1 MLYQIHTMMNI
12 RFVSSWNF
20 QPFFLTQI
28 CFKYYT
34 DRNVNVRVEDG
45 YLKLTP
51 LREWYAHREY
61 TSGKVTSKFHQ
72 KFGRV
77 EVRAKQPGGRGLW
90 PAIWMMPQ
98 YDVYG
103 GWPNSGEIDIFEGR
117 GQNPTVRRQPLT
129 KIKSIFVK
137 NIEST
142 LHYGDYH
149 QYTGS
154 APRDMG
160 VHITDDF
167 HIYRVDWNPK
177 KMIFYFDGQPYWSI
191 SLDRIMQSP
200 FYKGT
205 I

>member
-1 MLYQIHTMMNI
+1 MLYPIHTMMNI
-12 RFVSSWNF
+12 RFVTYRVTSVLPCMF
-20 QPFFLTQI
+20 RLFMTQM
-28 CFKYYT
+28 CLKYYT

-117 GQNPTVRRQPLT
+117 GQNPTVSHQP
-129 KIKSIFVK
+129 
-137 NIEST
+137 
-142 LHYGDYH
+142 
-149 QYTGS
+149 
-154 APRDMG
+154 
-160 VHITDDF
+160 
-167 HIYRVDWNPK
+167 
-177 KMIFYFDGQPYWSI
+177 
-191 SLDRIMQSP
+191 
-200 FYKGT
+200 
-205 I
+205 

>member
-1 MLYQIHTMMNI
+1 
-12 RFVSSWNF
+12 
-20 QPFFLTQI
+20 
-28 CFKYYT
+28 
-34 DRNVNVRVEDG
+34 
-45 YLKLTP
+45 
-51 LREWYAHREY
+51 
-61 TSGKVTSKFHQ
+61 
-72 KFGRV
+72 
-77 EVRAKQPGGRGLW
+77 
-90 PAIWMMPQ
+90 MMPQ

-117 GQNPTVRRQPLT
+117 GQNPTVRHQPLT
-129 KIKSIFVK
+129 KILSIFVK

-191 SLDRIMQSP
+191 SLDRIMQTP
-200 FYKGT
+200 FYKGS

>member
-1 MLYQIHTMMNI
+1 MLYQIHTTMNI
-12 RFVSSWNF
+12 RLVATK
-20 QPFFLTQI
+20 FFSPQNY
-28 CFKYYT
+28 FKYYT
-34 DRNVNVRVEDG
+34 DRTVNVRVEDG

-117 GQNPTVRRQPLT
+117 GQTPTVSHQRTVQTTETGRSQG
-129 KIKSIFVK
+129 IKAD
-137 NIEST
+137 
-142 LHYGDYH
+142 G
-149 QYTGS
+149 
-154 APRDMG
+154 
-160 VHITDDF
+160 
-167 HIYRVDWNPK
+167 PK
-177 KMIFYFDGQPYWSI
+177 G
-191 SLDRIMQSP
+191 
-200 FYKGT
+200 
-205 I
+205 